1 MALMALLFCAR
12 MDDCLVRCR
21 ARSDMTPGLLLFY
34 LLLSS
39 SCQDASKAAAALRHH
54 ELEDAIFA
62 NDVQE
67 CTTALEGKADPEGTI
82 DLTPARLAELDLHSH
97 RLYHYYAEETKATP
111 LILAASL
118 GESEICS
125 TLLAHGAKLFVKSKW
140 GWVAAQYAARMEHP
154 ELARQLMESDP
165 LSAHFSIVIE
175 LGRQQVV
182 LYKDG
187 SPVISGKISTGKPG
201 YDTPPGHYLVT
212 DKVRMQ
218 KSTIY
223 KVPMPYFLRLSFSEY
238 GIHQGVNPGRPASH
252 GCIRIGQE
260 TVAKSVFDQTP
271 IGTLVTIE

>member
-1 MALMALLFCAR
+1 
-12 MDDCLVRCR
+12 
-21 ARSDMTPGLLLFY
+21 MTPAILLFY
-34 LLLSS
+34 LLLDSS
-39 SCQDASKAAAALRHH
+39 YQDVTKAAVAVRQHQ
-54 ELEDAIFA
+54 LEEAVFA

-67 CTTALEGKADPEGTI
+67 CAKALDRSANPDGNV

-118 GESEICS
+118 GESDICA
-125 TLLAHGAKLFVKSKW
+125 TLIAHGAKLFVKSQW

-165 LSAHFSIVIE
+165 LSIHFSIVIE
-175 LGRQQVV
+175 LSRQQVV

-187 SPVISGKISTGKPG
+187 TPVISGKISTGRPG

-212 DKVRMQ
+212 DKIRMQ
-218 KSTIY
+218 KSSIY

-252 GCIRIGQE
+252 GCIRIGEE
-260 TVAKSVFDQTP
+260 TVARSVFDQTP

>member
-1 MALMALLFCAR
+1 MGLPFRAEI
-12 MDDCLVRCR
+12 DDCVVRCR
-21 ARSDMTPGLLLFY
+21 TRRSMTPGILLFY

-39 SCQDASKAAAALRHH
+39 SCQEATKAASAFRQHQ
-54 ELEDAIFA
+54 LEESVFA
-62 NDVQE
+62 NDLPE
-67 CTTALEGKADPEGTI
+67 CKDALMGADPDATV
-82 DLTPARLAELDLHSH
+82 DLTPARLADLDLHSH
-97 RLYHYYAEETKATP
+97 RLFHYFAEETKATP

-118 GESEICS
+118 GEDDICS
-125 TLLAHGAKLFVKSKW
+125 ALLTGGAKLFTKSKW

-154 ELARQLMESDP
+154 ELAARLMESDP

-175 LGRQQVV
+175 LKRQEVV

-187 SPVISGKISTGKPG
+187 SPVVSGKISTGRPG

-212 DKVRMQ
+212 DKIRMQ

-223 KVPMPYFLRLSFSEY
+223 KVSMPYFLRLSFSEY

-252 GCIRIGQE
+252 GCIRIGEE

-271 IGTLVTIE
+271 IGTLVTIQ

>member
-1 MALMALLFCAR
+1 MALSFWAEAGDRFVGVAR
-12 MDDCLVRCR
+12 RF
-21 ARSDMTPGLLLFY
+21 MTPGILLFY
-34 LLLSS
+34 LVLSS
-39 SCQDASKAAAALRHH
+39 SCDEAAKVAAEIRQHQ
-54 ELEDAIFA
+54 LEEGVFA
-62 NDVQE
+62 NSVQE
-67 CTTALEGKADPEGTI
+67 CTSALEANANPDAI
-82 DLTPARLAELDLHSH
+82 VDLTPARLADLALHSH
-97 RLYHYYAEETKATP
+97 RLLHYFAEETKATP

-118 GESEICS
+118 GEDEVCS
-125 TLLAHGAKLFVKSKW
+125 TLLAHGAKLFQKSQW
-140 GWVAAQYAARMEHP
+140 GWVPTQYAARMDHP
-154 ELARQLMESDP
+154 ELASRLMESDP
-165 LSAHFSIVIE
+165 LSAHFSILIDLSHQKVM
-175 LGRQQVV
+175 

-187 SPVISGKISTGKPG
+187 TVVVTGKISTGRPG

-252 GCIRIGQE
+252 GCIRIGEE